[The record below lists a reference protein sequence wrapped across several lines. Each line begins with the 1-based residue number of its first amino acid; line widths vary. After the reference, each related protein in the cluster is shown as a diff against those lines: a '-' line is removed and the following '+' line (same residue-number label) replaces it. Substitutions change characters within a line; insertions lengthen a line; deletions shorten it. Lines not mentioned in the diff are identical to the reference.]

1 MFNDKSFRKAEAS
14 EPVWGSGTLRS
25 HAVPLKVATSLTMIT
40 PFQLQS
46 FSMSDAT
53 VQFRI
58 LHWTRWRSGMSFIL
72 SWKSRASI
80 LCLKILSSTTIHNTL
95 VILEATVGV
104 YRDMES
110 WTSLHILVQVL
121 LIPLTHTRVRAC
133 VLDWLSQFKYC
144 STGAKR
150 LRQRIISFQLNA
162 SAECVIILICSAFA
176 NPTQHRAY
184 FCMNIQ
190 HNTGLELCPAS
201 LRLKNIKHAFG
212 TKISAP
218 SNVLKCHKQGCFSQ
232 KDNISVGF
240 FFFKNTKKKKKDTW
254 IWKKYKIKLLEH
266 MAS

>member
-1 MFNDKSFRKAEAS
+1 MVKSLGNPFDASHHANAGMSNQHFKEDLIMFNDKSFRKAEAS

-133 VLDWLSQFKYC
+133 LTDCLSLNIAAL
-144 STGAKR
+144 G
-150 LRQRIISFQLNA
+150 QR
-162 SAECVIILICSAFA
+162 
-176 NPTQHRAY
+176 
-184 FCMNIQ
+184 
-190 HNTGLELCPAS
+190 GWD
-201 LRLKNIKHAFG
+201 KG
-212 TKISAP
+212 
-218 SNVLKCHKQGCFSQ
+218 
-232 KDNISVGF
+232 
-240 FFFKNTKKKKKDTW
+240 
-254 IWKKYKIKLLEH
+254 
-266 MAS
+266 